1 MRRPFFETVADMKK
15 FLFAALSL
23 IVLLSLSACETAVL
37 KSARESS
44 APPESEAGVLKNE
57 GSGAEAALR
66 DELGALEEPFG
77 LIKGDKYYNL
87 HLGLVFNLPE
97 GWSFSDSSM
106 FENDEASK
114 DGKITYEMTALGDDG
129 IKYIVLLL
137 EDMRESDRSSY
148 VSEKI
153 YQKQILS
160 DLTLFNSAYQKL
172 SMGSLSFGAY
182 KYTALYM
189 KAPEDGLFESY
200 FSLRYGNYMVN
211 IICRDKLEKAGQ
223 ALLEYFEEFE

>member
-1 MRRPFFETVADMKK
+1 MRRLFFETVSDMKK
-15 FLFAALSL
+15 LSFSALIL
-23 IVLLSLSACETAVL
+23 IILLSLSACETAVL

-44 APPESEAGVLKNE
+44 APIESEAGVLKNE

-66 DELGALEEPFG
+66 DELDALEEPFG

-97 GWSFSDSSM
+97 GWNFSDSSM
-106 FENDEASK
+106 FENDEASE
-114 DGKITYEMTALGDDG
+114 DGKITYEMTALSDDG
-129 IKYIVLLL
+129 IRYIVLLV
-137 EDMRESDRSSY
+137 EDMRESDKNSY

-160 DLTLFNSAYQKL
+160 DLTLFNPTYQKL
-172 SMGSLSFGAY
+172 SAGSLSFGAY

-200 FSLRYGNYMVN
+200 FSLRYGNYMIN
-211 IICRDKLEKAGQ
+211 IICRDNVEKAGQ
-223 ALLEYFEEFE
+223 ALFEHFEEFE